1 MGGVLQ
7 AQLPHIS
14 EDGLHVQLCD
24 QLLHVHRGSRSVISL
39 TDNCFY
45 GNYGDLTG
53 LLVVWYQTLKSDSS
67 VVSVVTLSLIS

>member
-24 QLLHVHRGSRSVISL
+24 QLLHVHRGV

-45 GNYGDLTG
+45 GNHGNLTG

-67 VVSVVTLSLIS
+67 VVSIVTLSLIN